1 MLDISPLEIGIHILN
16 VVILFIVLRLLLY
29 KPVLKYMKK
38 RENTFANKIDELDNR
53 EKELIQQKEEYDR
66 LMAEA
71 DGKAAAIITK
81 SNEIAREHAKEIVDD
96 AKEHSRDIVLR
107 AKKEIEAEKVQTR
120 ADLKTEITDMAV
132 KIAEKVLEREVSV
145 DDNRKIIDEF
155 FERVG

>member
-1 MLDISPLEIGIHILN
+1 MLELSPLEIGIHILN
-16 VVILFIVLRLLLY
+16 VIVLFIVLRLILY

-53 EKELIQQKEEYDR
+53 EKELIRQKEQYDNM
-66 LMAEA
+66 MAEA
-71 DGKAAAIITK
+71 DNQAAAIITK
-81 SNEIAREHAKEIVDD
+81 SNETAREHAKEIIDN
-96 AKEHSRDIVLR
+96 AKEHSRDMVLR

-120 ADLKTEITDMAV
+120 ADLKVEITDMAV

>member
-1 MLDISPLEIGIHILN
+1 MLELSPLEIGIHILN
-16 VVILFIVLRLLLY
+16 VIVLFIVLRLILY

-53 EKELIQQKEEYDR
+53 EKELIRQKEQYDNM
-66 LMAEA
+66 MAEA
-71 DGKAAAIITK
+71 DNQAAAIITK
-81 SNEIAREHAKEIVDD
+81 SNETAREHAKEIIDN
-96 AKEHSRDIVLR
+96 AKEHSRDMVLR

-120 ADLKTEITDMAV
+120 ADLKVEITDMAV

-145 DDNRKIIDEF
+145 EDNRKIIDEF

>member
-1 MLDISPLEIGIHILN
+1 MLELSPLEIGIHILN
-16 VVILFIVLRLLLY
+16 VVVLFVVLRLLLY

-53 EKELIQQKEEYDR
+53 EKELIRQKEQYDSM
-66 LMAEA
+66 MADAENQ
-71 DGKAAAIITK
+71 AAAIITK
-81 SNEIAREHAKEIVDD
+81 SNEMAREHAKEIIDN
-96 AKEHSRDIVLR
+96 AKQYSREMVLR

-120 ADLKTEITDMAV
+120 ADLKVEITDMAV

-145 DDNRKIIDEF
+145 EDNRKIIDEF

>member
-1 MLDISPLEIGIHILN
+1 MLELSPLEIGIHILN
-16 VVILFIVLRLLLY
+16 VIVLFVVLRLLLY

-53 EKELIQQKEEYDR
+53 EKELIRQKEQYDSM
-66 LMAEA
+66 MADAENQ
-71 DGKAAAIITK
+71 AAAIITK
-81 SNEIAREHAKEIVDD
+81 SNEMAREHAKEIIDN
-96 AKEHSRDIVLR
+96 AKQYSREMVLR

-120 ADLKTEITDMAV
+120 ADLKVEITDMAV

-145 DDNRKIIDEF
+145 EDNRKIIDEF

>member
-1 MLDISPLEIGIHILN
+1 MLELSPLEIGIHILN
-16 VVILFIVLRLLLY
+16 VIVLFIVLRLILY

-53 EKELIQQKEEYDR
+53 EKELIRQKEQYDNM
-66 LMAEA
+66 MAKA
-71 DGKAAAIITK
+71 DNQAAAIITK
-81 SNEIAREHAKEIVDD
+81 SNETAREHAKEIIDN
-96 AKEHSRDIVLR
+96 AKEHSRDMVLR

-120 ADLKTEITDMAV
+120 ADLKVEITDMAV